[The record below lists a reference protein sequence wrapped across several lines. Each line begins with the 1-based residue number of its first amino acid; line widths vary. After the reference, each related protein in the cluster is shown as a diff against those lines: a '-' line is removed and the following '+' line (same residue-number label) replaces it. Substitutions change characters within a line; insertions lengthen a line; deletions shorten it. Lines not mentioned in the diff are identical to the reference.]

1 MIVELELHLRVVGV
15 LQCADARPLPDVQA
29 VDQLAHEVELQLEVV
44 AADAARRVDC
54 EDDVSGEA
62 TG

>member
-1 MIVELELHLRVVGV
+1 MVVEMELHLRVVGV
-15 LQCADARPLPDVQA
+15 LQCTNARALPDVQA
-29 VDQLAHEVELQLEVV
+29 VDQLAHEVELQLEVL

-54 EDDVSGEA
+54 EDDVSGET